1 MSQSNIVVV
10 STQRNAGELARKCIL
25 SVSKQREEHVHL
37 FIDDGSDND
46 TLAIIASA
54 LLESRAGRRRSGS
67 QIEFWSHDRAEGRC
81 ALQNVWEAVNKLP
94 ADTIVCWVDGDDWL
108 AHPDA
113 LSVIREEYEL
123 LREVWMTWGQFVHD
137 DGTPGWASEY
147 PAEIR
152 MLAKYR
158 QDIWRA
164 THLKTFRAGLFQK
177 IRKEDLMCLTGQ
189 MAPMTIAGHPVN
201 SVPLHKWLE
210 HAIDL
215 AVMFPMLEM
224 ARYNTA
230 FVSLPI
236 YVYSGPTNDYYD
248 KQGET
253 WRQAERIRAM
263 PRYERLVERPW

>member
-1 MSQSNIVVV
+1 MSQSDIVVV
-10 STQRNAGELARKCIL
+10 STQRNAGDRARKCIL
-25 SVSKQREEHVHL
+25 SVAKQKEPNIQI
-37 FIDDGSDND
+37 FIDDGSDSE
-46 TLAIIASA
+46 TLAVVASA
-54 LLESRAGRRRSGS
+54 LLESRAGRRLSGS
-67 QIEFWSHDRAEGRC
+67 QIEFWRFDRGEGRC
-81 ALQNVWEAVNKLP
+81 ALQNVYEAVRKLP

-108 AHPDA
+108 AHPEA
-113 LSVIREEYEL
+113 LSVIRRKYENPD
-123 LREVWMTWGQFVHD
+123 VWMTWGQFVHD

-177 IRKEDLMCLTGQ
+177 IMKGDLMLPAYRDSPGSNDLIPQ
-189 MAPMTIAGHPVN
+189 V
-201 SVPLHKWLE
+201 WRE

-230 FVSLPI
+230 FISLPI
-236 YVYSGPTNDYYD
+236 YVYSGPANDYYD

-263 PRYERLVERPW
+263 PRYERLIERPW